1 MDTGAWQSIINGVA
15 KTQTQ
20 LSHKHLKSCCYSEWL
35 QDGSI
40 SSCPNFFFFGNFI
53 FIVVQL
59 LSCVYSLQPHG
70 LQHTRLPCPS
80 LNPRVC
86 TNSCPLSWWCHP
98 TILPPSLPPSIFPS
112 FRVFFNESALQ
123 IWCQSIGASA
133 SASVL
138 PMNIQGW
145 FPLGLTGLISLLSS
159 SVQFSHSDM
168 SDSLQR
174 CGLQHARLFC
184 PPPTPRAC
192 SNSCPWS
199 LQCHP
204 TILSSV
210 IPFSSWRGKVKIL
223 LPSAS
228 VTHLAP
234 CKVWIT

>member
-98 TILPPSLPPSIFPS
+98 TISSSVIPFSSHLQSFPAS
-112 FRVFFNESALQ
+112 GALQ
-123 IWCQSIGASA
+123 MSQFFASGGQSTGVSA

-138 PMNIQGW
+138 LMNIWYIYKQW
-145 FPLGLTGLISLLSS
+145 YPLPFTGLISLLSKG
-159 SVQFSHSDM
+159 FSLKR
-168 SDSLQR
+168 LQSPDY
-174 CGLQHARLFC
+174 LI
-184 PPPTPRAC
+184 
-192 SNSCPWS
+192 SCPQGVSHLPCWS
-199 LQCHP
+199 LGEGAG
-204 TILSSV
+204 V
-210 IPFSSWRGKVKIL
+210 GYRNF
-223 LPSAS
+223 
-228 VTHLAP
+228 
-234 CKVWIT
+234 

>member
-1 MDTGAWQSIINGVA
+1 MLSFIQFSHSVMSNSFSDPMDCST
-15 KTQTQ
+15 
-20 LSHKHLKSCCYSEWL
+20 L
-35 QDGSI
+35 
-40 SSCPNFFFFGNFI
+40 
-53 FIVVQL
+53 
-59 LSCVYSLQPHG
+59 G
-70 LQHTRLPCPS
+70 LPVHHQIL
-80 LNPRVC
+80 VMD
-86 TNSCPLSWWCHP
+86 TNSCPFSWWCHP
-98 TILPPSLPPSIFPS
+98 TISSSFCPLLLPPSIFPS

-204 TILSSV
+204 TLRV
-210 IPFSSWRGKVKIL
+210 QHNWARWC
-223 LPSAS
+223 
-228 VTHLAP
+228 T
-234 CKVWIT
+234 